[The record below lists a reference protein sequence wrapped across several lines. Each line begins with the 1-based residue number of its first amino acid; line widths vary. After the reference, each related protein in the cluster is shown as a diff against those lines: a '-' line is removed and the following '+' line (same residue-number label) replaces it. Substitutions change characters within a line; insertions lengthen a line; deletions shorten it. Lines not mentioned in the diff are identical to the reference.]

1 MQVILAAG
9 ALVSRWIGALVSA
22 QLARR
27 QMEPPMQQ
35 LVVRVVRVIVM
46 LFALVVA
53 LDKLG
58 FDLASTTLVHADR
71 SRVIIPNRKIV
82 GEILHNFGGSRQLSL
97 ALAVAQPGDL
107 TALLRGVRD
116 VVMSNPR
123 VLKDPPP
130 AIGSRSSRTWA

>member
-1 MQVILAAG
+1 MRG
-9 ALVSRWIGALVSA
+9 WFGRSSRK
-22 QLARR
+22 
-27 QMEPPMQQ
+27 
-35 LVVRVVRVIVM
+35 VIV
-46 LFALVVA
+46 
-53 LDKLG
+53 
-58 FDLASTTLVHADR
+58 
-71 SRVIIPNRKIV
+71 PNRKIV

-97 ALAVAQPGDL
+97 TLAVAQPGDL